1 MVDINTII
9 VSAALEGENWA
20 LEHLQNLRKAELWG
34 KVWWR
39 LGSSSASA
47 SCLTLPY
54 PRRKSPPRLGEEG
67 RCRTLFFEKLMSFS
81 A

>member
-9 VSAALEGENWA
+9 VPAALEGENWG
-20 LEHLQNLRKAELWG
+20 LEHLQNLRKAELWRKG
-34 KVWWR
+34 QWR

-54 PRRKSPPRLGEEG
+54 PRQKSPPRLGEQG
-67 RCRTLFFEKLMSFS
+67 RCPTLSFEKLASFS